1 MPLKPV
7 VSVQHST
14 STEFKGIQIGPSNES
29 PDLFGSVEG
38 SFLTKI
44 MNRDVSCHGKEGEK
58 ESSDLQSPLWLKIK
72 RRSRNSV
79 ARFNEMIRRRELLI
93 NRILLFRRNLKNYL

>member
-29 PDLFGSVEG
+29 PDLSGSVQG
-38 SFLTKI
+38 SALTKI
-44 MNRDVSCHGKEGEK
+44 MIRDVSWHGKAGEK
-58 ESSDLQSPLWLKIK
+58 ESSDLQSPLWFKIK
-72 RRSRNSV
+72 RRSRTSV
-79 ARFNEMIRRRELLI
+79 EKFNEIIKRRKLVI
-93 NRILLFRRNLKNYL
+93 NRTLLFRRNLKNYL